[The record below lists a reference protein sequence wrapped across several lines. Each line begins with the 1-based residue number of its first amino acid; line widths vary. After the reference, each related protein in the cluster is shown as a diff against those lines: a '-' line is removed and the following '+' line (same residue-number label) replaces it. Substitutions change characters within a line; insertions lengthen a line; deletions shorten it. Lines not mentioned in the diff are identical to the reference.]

1 MGYTS
6 IKNQPN
12 RLGEF
17 ADLGQG
23 SGAEYIT
30 AIGNAV
36 NGVVNSLV
44 QGKVAIK
51 TSKDARLIAITEATE
66 STKKLGIQT
75 TGMTEQARISADQA
89 KTKYRTVPVV
99 ILVSGAT
106 LIGAIA
112 IGAWAYNVIVGD
124 YEIEYE

>member
-6 IKNQPN
+6 IKNQPS

-23 SGAEYIT
+23 GSEYIT

-36 NGVVNSLV
+36 NGVVNSIFSA
-44 QGKVAIK
+44 KVAIK
-51 TSKDARLIAITEATE
+51 TSKDARIIAITEATE

-75 TGMTEQARISADQA
+75 TGMTDQAKIAADQA
-89 KTKYRTVPVV
+89 KAKYVTIPIVV
-99 ILVSGAT
+99 AVSGAT

-112 IGAWAYNVIVGD
+112 IGAWAYNKIVGD